1 MTIILSIFCIS
12 ALIGI
17 LTYIVIKV
25 TNDDVRT
32 SKALEVPKKPEPTVQ
47 ISLNLYDKREALEGT
62 YYKVPF
68 SHAAFYIPNFKDTIV
83 YNNSDFIVK
92 EVKRDFN
99 TNNVIITAYKAC
111 I

>member
-1 MTIILSIFCIS
+1 MIVILSISCICV
-12 ALIGI
+12 LIAC
-17 LTYIVIKV
+17 IVVKV
-25 TNDDVRT
+25 MNDDVRT

-99 TNNVIITAYKAC
+99 TNNISITAYKA
-111 I
+111 

>member
-1 MTIILSIFCIS
+1 MMIVLNIFCIS

-17 LTYIVIKV
+17 LTYIVIKR
-25 TNDDVRT
+25 TYDDVRT

-47 ISLNLYDKREALEGT
+47 IALNLYDKREALEKVC
-62 YYKVPF
+62 YKIPF

-83 YNNSDFIVK
+83 YNNSDFIVR

-99 TNNVIITAYKAC
+99 TNNVIITAYKA
-111 I
+111 

>member
-25 TNDDVRT
+25 TNDDVHT

-62 YYKVPF
+62 YYKIPF
-68 SHAAFYIPNFKDTIV
+68 SHAAFYIPNFKDTLL
-83 YNNSDFIVK
+83 YNNNDFIVR

-99 TNNVIITAYKAC
+99 TNNVIITAYKA
-111 I
+111 

>member
-1 MTIILSIFCIS
+1 MIVILGIFCICV
-12 ALIGI
+12 LIS
-17 LTYIVIKV
+17 YIVVKV
-25 TNDDVRT
+25 TNNDVRT

-62 YYKVPF
+62 YYKVPL

-83 YNNSDFIVK
+83 YNNNEFIVK

-99 TNNVIITAYKAC
+99 TNNVTITAYKA
-111 I
+111 

>member
-1 MTIILSIFCIS
+1 MIVVLSIFCII

-17 LTYIVIKV
+17 LTYIVVKV

-47 ISLNLYDKREALEGT
+47 IALNLYDKREALEGT
-62 YYKVPF
+62 YYKVPL
-68 SHAAFYIPNFKDTIV
+68 SHAAFYIPNFKDTLV
-83 YNNSDFIVK
+83 YNNSEFIVR

-99 TNNVIITAYKAC
+99 TNNVTITAYKS
-111 I
+111 

>member
-68 SHAAFYIPNFKDTIV
+68 SHAAFYIPNFKDTLV
-83 YNNSDFIVK
+83 YNNSEYIVR
-92 EVKRDFN
+92 EIKRDFN
-99 TNNVIITAYKAC
+99 TNNVTITAYKA
-111 I
+111 

>member
-25 TNDDVRT
+25 TNDDVHT

-68 SHAAFYIPNFKDTIV
+68 SHAAFYIPNFKDTLV

-99 TNNVIITAYKAC
+99 TNNIIITAYKA
-111 I
+111 

>member
-1 MTIILSIFCIS
+1 MIVIL
-12 ALIGI
+12 GI
-17 LTYIVIKV
+17 YINILVGLLTYTAIKV
-25 TNDDVRT
+25 TNIDERQLKV
-32 SKALEVPKKPEPTVQ
+32 LEVPKKPEPTVQ

-99 TNNVIITAYKAC
+99 TNNVIITAYKA
-111 I
+111 

>member
-1 MTIILSIFCIS
+1 MIVLSIFCIS
-12 ALIGI
+12 ALIAI

-47 ISLNLYDKREALEGT
+47 IALNLYDKREALEGT

-68 SHAAFYIPNFKDTIV
+68 SHAAFYIPNFKDTLV
-83 YNNSDFIVK
+83 YNNSEFIVR

-99 TNNVIITAYKAC
+99 TNNVIITAYKA
-111 I
+111 

>member
-1 MTIILSIFCIS
+1 MIVLSIFCIS

-17 LTYIVIKV
+17 LTYIVIKR
-25 TNDDVRT
+25 TYDDVRT

-68 SHAAFYIPNFKDTIV
+68 SHAAFYIPNFKDTLV
-83 YNNSDFIVK
+83 YNNSEFIVR

-99 TNNVIITAYKAC
+99 TNNVTITAYKA
-111 I
+111 

>member
-12 ALIGI
+12 ALIVI
-17 LTYIVIKV
+17 LTYIVIKN
-25 TNDDVRT
+25 TNDEVRT
-32 SKALEVPKKPEPTVQ
+32 SKALEVPKKPEPTVK

-68 SHAAFYIPNFKDTIV
+68 SHAAFYIPNFKDTLV
-83 YNNSDFIVK
+83 YNNNEFIVR

-99 TNNVIITAYKAC
+99 TNSVTITAYKA
-111 I
+111 

>member
-1 MTIILSIFCIS
+1 MIVLSIFCIS

-17 LTYIVIKV
+17 LTYIVVKV
-25 TNDDVRT
+25 TNNDGRT
-32 SKALEVPKKPEPTVQ
+32 VKTLEVPKKPEPTVK
-47 ISLNLYDKREALEGT
+47 ISLNFYDKREALEGT

-83 YNNSDFIVK
+83 YKNSEFIVR

-99 TNNVIITAYKAC
+99 TNNVTITAYKA
-111 I
+111 

>member
-1 MTIILSIFCIS
+1 MIVLSIFCIS

-25 TNDDVRT
+25 TNDDART
-32 SKALEVPKKPEPTVQ
+32 PKGLEVPKKPEPTVQ

-62 YYKVPF
+62 CYKVPF
-68 SHAAFYIPNFKDTIV
+68 SHAAFYIPNFKDTLV
-83 YNNSDFIVK
+83 YNNNDFIVK

-99 TNNVIITAYKAC
+99 TNNVIITAYKA
-111 I
+111 

>member
-25 TNDDVRT
+25 TNDDVHT

-68 SHAAFYIPNFKDTIV
+68 SHAAFYIPNFKDTLV
-83 YNNSDFIVK
+83 YNNNDFIVK
-92 EVKRDFN
+92 EVKRDFD
-99 TNNVIITAYKAC
+99 TNNISITAYKA
-111 I
+111 

>member
-1 MTIILSIFCIS
+1 MMIVLSIFCIS
-12 ALIGI
+12 ALIAI

-83 YNNSDFIVK
+83 YNNNDFIVK

-99 TNNVIITAYKAC
+99 TNNVTITAYKA
-111 I
+111 

>member
-1 MTIILSIFCIS
+1 MIVILSIFCICF
-12 ALIGI
+12 LIS
-17 LTYIVIKV
+17 YIVVKV

-62 YYKVPF
+62 CYKVPL
-68 SHAAFYIPNFKDTIV
+68 SHAAFYIPNFKDTLV

-99 TNNVIITAYKAC
+99 TNNVIITAYKA
-111 I
+111 

>member
-1 MTIILSIFCIS
+1 MMIVLSIFCIS

-17 LTYIVIKV
+17 LTYIVIKN
-25 TNDDVRT
+25 TNDEVRT

-68 SHAAFYIPNFKDTIV
+68 SHAAFYIPNFKDTLV
-83 YNNSDFIVK
+83 YNNSEFIVR

-99 TNNVIITAYKAC
+99 TNNVIITAYKA
-111 I
+111 

>member
-62 YYKVPF
+62 CYKVPF
-68 SHAAFYIPNFKDTIV
+68 SHAAFYIPNFKDTLV
-83 YNNSDFIVK
+83 YNNSEYIVR
-92 EVKRDFN
+92 EIKRDFN
-99 TNNVIITAYKAC
+99 TNNVTITAYKA
-111 I
+111 